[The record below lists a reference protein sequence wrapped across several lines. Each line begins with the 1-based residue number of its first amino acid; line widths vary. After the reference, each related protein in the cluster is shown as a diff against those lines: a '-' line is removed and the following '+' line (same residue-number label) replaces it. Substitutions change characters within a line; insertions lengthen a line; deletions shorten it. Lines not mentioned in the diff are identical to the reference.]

1 MTTPRTDKTRS
12 CEGCQTPIPLSRN
25 TRSKRCHKC
34 QKIYANSR
42 NVTRSALRYVE
53 LKADGRWPMCS
64 AEGCDSEAKTARG
77 KHCAAHAERL
87 AQGPGHDGTG

>member
-1 MTTPRTDKTRS
+1 MTTPDKTRS

-25 TRSKRCHKC
+25 TRSKRCTKC

-53 LKADGRWPMCS
+53 LKADGRWPIC
-64 AEGCDSEAKTARG
+64 AVEGCNSEAKTARG